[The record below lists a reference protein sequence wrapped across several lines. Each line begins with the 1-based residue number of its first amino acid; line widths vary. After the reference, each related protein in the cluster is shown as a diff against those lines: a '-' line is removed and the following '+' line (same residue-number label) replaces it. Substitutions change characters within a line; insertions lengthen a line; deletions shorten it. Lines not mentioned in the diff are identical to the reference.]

1 VLRAFSHPNHND
13 RSTVPKEPTSSA
25 TPEEVEAFI
34 ERAAW
39 RSAKSTA
46 DVAPHQ
52 YIVKGWDRDD
62 ISEQEFWAFVELIKG
77 TGRKELWTPPE
88 EWVQR
93 WGGRPMKNRYLYVG
107 DYAYWFTWPCNSVPM
122 LNREHVSV
130 QEKTPTRRRVGE

>member
-1 VLRAFSHPNHND
+1 MPD
-13 RSTVPKEPTSSA
+13 EPKSPL

-39 RSAKSTA
+39 QSARSTE

-62 ISEQEFWAFVELIKG
+62 ISEQEFWAFAELIKA
-77 TGRKELWTPPE
+77 TGREEVWTPPG
-88 EWVQR
+88 EWVRR

-107 DYAYWFTWPCNSVPM
+107 EYAYWFTWPRDSVPM

>member
-1 VLRAFSHPNHND
+1 MSY
-13 RSTVPKEPTSSA
+13 EPASPL
-25 TPEEVEAFI
+25 TPEAFI

-39 RSAKSTA
+39 RSARSTE

-62 ISEQEFWAFVELIKG
+62 ISEQEFWAFAELIKA
-77 TGRKELWTPPE
+77 TGREEVWTPPD
-88 EWVQR
+88 EWVRR

-107 DYAYWFTWPCNSVPM
+107 EFAYWFTWPRDSVPM